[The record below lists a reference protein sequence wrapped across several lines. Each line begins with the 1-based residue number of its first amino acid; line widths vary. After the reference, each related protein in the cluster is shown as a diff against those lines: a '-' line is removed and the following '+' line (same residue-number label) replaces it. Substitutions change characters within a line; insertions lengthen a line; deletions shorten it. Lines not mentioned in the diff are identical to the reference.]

1 MDMDA
6 PARTV
11 QKTVMR
17 AVALLLA
24 GLALL
29 GAVIG
34 LAIHLLLRAREPAPS
49 ACAEAE
55 LRICCVRPDGGEP
68 GGGAESAPDEGGPHI
83 LRRTQAGPGTCACY
97 GSDGISG
104 TGGTEHGPDPRI

>member
-49 ACAEAE
+49 AYAEAE
-55 LRICCVRPDGGEP
+55 LRICCVRPDGGA
-68 GGGAESAPDEGGPHI
+68 GSAPDESGPHI